1 MQETVIAADTRVD
14 GHLAGQLVRVFGQ
27 VTGNI
32 DAGEVI
38 IESGAQVGGGIVA
51 TGVRVLGRVEGPIRA
66 ERVIVE
72 STGQSLGGIAAP
84 SVSLA
89 EGCTIQGRLDSNL
102 PGPAPGFH
110 APHASPAPQMVTS
123 YTQPNPLAD
132 SDHRYA
138 SNVPQSS
145 APAVT
150 PTPTVAASALPVTEH
165 TTTPP
170 TSAPKTASTGLEKI
184 FNFAE
189 ANCSKIFL
197 FGKHPSGHEID
208 KLKL

>member
-14 GHLAGQLVRVFGQ
+14 GHLAGQMVRIFGQ

-66 ERVIVE
+66 ERVVVE
-72 STGQSLGGIAAP
+72 SSGQSLGGIAAP

-102 PGPAPGFH
+102 PGPAPGFQ
-110 APHASPAPQMVTS
+110 APPVSTTPQMVTS
-123 YTQPNPLAD
+123 YTQPSLRGDAE
-132 SDHRYA
+132 HRY
-138 SNVPQSS
+138 SSSTPQPT
-145 APAVT
+145 APVT
-150 PTPTVAASALPVTEH
+150 APTPTVAASALPVTEH
-165 TTTPP
+165 TTSPP
-170 TSAPKTASTGLEKI
+170 TSAPKTAPRAFSLDGVRLHVKE
-184 FNFAE
+184 
-189 ANCSKIFL
+189 S
-197 FGKHPSGHEID
+197 S
-208 KLKL
+208 